1 MAYLPIFPIPDQSRF
16 LGQIQKAEPFCGSPV
31 TRRPFGPRAAAAAA
45 GLVNAA
51 EMGSPVYGVVL
62 ISARANR
69 KLRTG
74 PFVLTSIALT
84 R

>member
-1 MAYLPIFPIPDQSRF
+1 MLGACFDGR

-31 TRRPFGPRAAAAAA
+31 TRTPFGPRAAAA

-84 R
+84 S

>member
-1 MAYLPIFPIPDQSRF
+1 MLGACIDGR

-31 TRRPFGPRAAAAAA
+31 TGRPFGPRAAAAA

-51 EMGSPVYGVVL
+51 EMDSPVYGVVL